1 MVARAAKGRATVDPS
16 DTEGGPPM
24 RSSPL
29 RSDWRWPA
37 AALLAQIA
45 AIHIALIP
53 QHLREAPYAAGLFI
67 ALSVASLGVAALMLY
82 RDDPP
87 VWTAAGGLAAAAIV
101 AYVLSRS
108 VGLPMM
114 SDDIG
119 DWLNPL
125 GVGAVCAEAITVALS
140 MLVLRTH
147 PAPAPRPRPLATG
160 RA

>member
-1 MVARAAKGRATVDPS
+1 
-16 DTEGGPPM
+16 M
-24 RSSPL
+24 RSSRM

-37 AALLAQIA
+37 AALLAEVA
-45 AIHIALIP
+45 AVHIALVP
-53 QHLREAPYAAGLFI
+53 EHLREAPYAAGLFI
-67 ALSVASLGVAALMLY
+67 ALSAASLVVAALMLY
-82 RDDPP
+82 RDEPP
-87 VWTAAGGLAAAAIV
+87 VWTAAGGLAAGAIV

-125 GVGAVCAEAITVALS
+125 GVGAVCAEAIIVALS
-140 MLVLRTH
+140 WLILRTTAATQ
-147 PAPAPRPRPLATG
+147 PTGAPRPSPLATG